1 MAEEV
6 VKMRIENDVAEI
18 VINRPENLNAL
29 NVDVLQSILLKFEK
43 LNKEGQ
49 VRCAI
54 ITGAG
59 EKAFVAGAD
68 IPLLQQLGKRAAADY
83 IELGQR
89 AMREIEKA
97 PFPVLAAVNGY
108 ALGGG
113 LELAISCDIILASQ
127 SAKFG
132 APEVN
137 LGIIPGFGAT
147 QRLVQRCGIGAAR
160 RLVFTGDMVDAVEA
174 KAIGLADVVA
184 AEGMLQETA
193 WQMAKTIASRGPL
206 AVAEAK
212 KVIRASQEQTLLA
225 GLQMEVE
232 SFLAMHETADR
243 EEGMMAFMQK
253 RKPKFLGR

>member
-6 VKMRIENDVAEI
+6 VKMRIENDVAEL
-18 VINRPENLNAL
+18 VINRPDNLNAL
-29 NVDVLQSILLKFEK
+29 NVDVLQSLLLAFEK
-43 LNKEGQ
+43 LNKDGIA
-49 VRCAI
+49 RCAI

-160 RLVFTGDMVDAVEA
+160 RLIFTGDMIDALEA
-174 KAIGLADVVA
+174 KSIGLADVIA
-184 AEGMLQETA
+184 PEGTLQETTWKMA
-193 WQMAKTIASRGPL
+193 QMIASRGPL

-212 KVIRASQEQTLLA
+212 KVIRISQEQVLLS

-232 SFLAMHETADR
+232 SFLAMHGTADR
-243 EEGMMAFMQK
+243 EEGMTAFMQK
-253 RKPKFLGR
+253 RKPKFIGK